1 MKNFALARLNEASSW
16 RALIWI
22 LTSFGLVAFK
32 DEQAEAIIALGM
44 AYLVLLVLLLLT
56 SCSVRSCNVYPAI
69 VDQIGWVT
77 TSFDGGQIILNCKV

>member
-16 RALIWI
+16 RALIWV

-44 AYLVLLVLLLLT
+44 ALSGAAGIVTPDKLLSRKL
-56 SCSVRSCNVYPAI
+56 
-69 VDQIGWVT
+69 
-77 TSFDGGQIILNCKV
+77 